1 MPHGRALAFGNDFVK
16 KDHRKTIMKKLIMA
30 VMIVLIA
37 AAAMAQTD
45 STSSIVIHKDPR
57 IDLLVKKQSQ
67 INEVT
72 TRDARR
78 NVAGYRLQV
87 INTSDRNAAISAK
100 TKVYQ
105 LYPELKAYLLYQAPY
120 FRLRVGNFTD
130 KDEAEDYR
138 KSLSKE
144 FPNSVF
150 LVRDTVEVKLSDL
163 NQ

>member
-1 MPHGRALAFGNDFVK
+1 
-16 KDHRKTIMKKLIMA
+16 MKK
-30 VMIVLIA
+30 IVVVFAICWLALPSI
-37 AAAMAQTD
+37 AQTD

-57 IDLLVKKQSQ
+57 LDMLVKKQAQ

-78 NVAGYRLQV
+78 NIAGYRLQV
-87 INTSDRNAAISAK
+87 INTSDRNAAMSAK
-100 TKVYQ
+100 TKIYR

-120 FRLRVGNFTD
+120 FRLRVGNFRD
-130 KDEAEDYR
+130 KDEAEEYL

-150 LVRDTVEVKLSDL
+150 LVRDTIEIKLPDAGL
-163 NQ
+163 

>member
-1 MPHGRALAFGNDFVK
+1 MLAIGCWIALSAFS
-16 KDHRKTIMKKLIMA
+16 
-30 VMIVLIA
+30 
-37 AAAMAQTD
+37 QD
-45 STSSIVIHKDPR
+45 SNNTSSIIIHKDPR
-57 IDLLVKKQSQ
+57 VDLLVKKQAQ
-67 INEVT
+67 INEVA

-100 TKVYQ
+100 TKIYQ
-105 LYPELKAYLLYQAPY
+105 LYPELKAYLLYQSPY

-138 KSLSKE
+138 KSLSRE

-150 LVRDTVEVKLSDL
+150 LVRDTVEVKIADI

>member
-1 MPHGRALAFGNDFVK
+1 
-16 KDHRKTIMKKLIMA
+16 MKKVLMA
-30 VMIVLIA
+30 IIVCWFALS
-37 AAAMAQTD
+37 AMAQTD

-57 IDLLVKKQSQ
+57 VDVLVKKQAQ
-67 INEVT
+67 INEAT

-78 NVAGYRLQV
+78 NIAGYRLQV

-120 FRLRVGNFTD
+120 FRLRVGNFKD

-150 LVRDTVEVKLSDL
+150 LVRDTIEVKIADP

>member
-1 MPHGRALAFGNDFVK
+1 MAGAFCCC
-16 KDHRKTIMKKLIMA
+16 A
-30 VMIVLIA
+30 IVVL
-37 AAAMAQTD
+37 AQTD

-57 IDLLVKKQSQ
+57 LDLLIKKQTQ

-78 NVAGYRLQV
+78 NIAGYRLQV
-87 INTSDRNAAISAK
+87 INTSDRNSAK
-100 TKVYQ
+100 TKIYQ

-120 FRLRVGNFTD
+120 FRLRVGNFKD
-130 KDEAEDYR
+130 KEEAEEYR

-150 LVRDTVEVKLSDL
+150 LVRDIIEIKLSDPNL
-163 NQ
+163 

>member
-1 MPHGRALAFGNDFVK
+1 
-16 KDHRKTIMKKLIMA
+16 MKKMLMMVAICWFA
-30 VMIVLIA
+30 LS
-37 AAAMAQTD
+37 AMAQTD

-57 IDLLVKKQSQ
+57 VDVLVKKQAQ
-67 INEVT
+67 INEIT

-78 NVAGYRLQV
+78 NIAGYRLQV

-100 TKVYQ
+100 TKIYQ

-120 FRLRVGNFTD
+120 FRLRVGNFKD

-150 LVRDTVEVKLSDL
+150 LVRDTVEVKIAEP

>member
-1 MPHGRALAFGNDFVK
+1 
-16 KDHRKTIMKKLIMA
+16 MKKFLVVA
-30 VMIVLIA
+30 IVCWICLPA
-37 AAAMAQTD
+37 FSQD
-45 STSSIVIHKDPR
+45 SNNTSSIIIHKDPR
-57 IDLLVKKQSQ
+57 VDLLVKKQAQ
-67 INEVT
+67 INEVA

-100 TKVYQ
+100 TKIYQ

-150 LVRDTVEVKLSDL
+150 LVRDTVEVKIADI

>member
-1 MPHGRALAFGNDFVK
+1 
-16 KDHRKTIMKKLIMA
+16 MKKMLLA
-30 VMIVLIA
+30 VMVCYCSLSVI
-37 AAAMAQTD
+37 AQTD

-57 IDLLVKKQSQ
+57 VDLLVKKQAQ
-67 INEVT
+67 INEAT

-78 NVAGYRLQV
+78 NIAGYRIQV
-87 INTSDRNAAISAK
+87 INTSDRNAAILAK

-120 FRLRVGNFTD
+120 FRLRVGNFKD
-130 KDEAEDYR
+130 KEEAEDYR
-138 KSLSKE
+138 KSLSRE

-150 LVRDTVEVKLSDL
+150 LVRDTVEVKVADL

>member
-1 MPHGRALAFGNDFVK
+1 MAMVICWLALP
-16 KDHRKTIMKKLIMA
+16 
-30 VMIVLIA
+30 A
-37 AAAMAQTD
+37 AAQTD

-57 IDLLVKKQSQ
+57 VDMLVKKQAQ
-67 INEVT
+67 INEAT

-78 NVAGYRLQV
+78 NIAGFRLQV
-87 INTSDRNAAISAK
+87 INTSDRNAAIAAK

-120 FRLRVGNFTD
+120 FRLRVGNFKD
-130 KDEAEDYR
+130 QDEAEDYR

-150 LVRDTVEVKLSDL
+150 LVRDTIEVKLTDA